1 MRAVS
6 ALTSDAVI
14 GLVID
19 GRYEV
24 VRRIA
29 RGGMATVYLARDRR
43 LQRRV
48 ALKIMHPHLGDG
60 VDVTARFRREAR
72 AAARLAHPGIV
83 AVLDQGIDGET
94 SYLAMEYVAGR
105 TLRTEIAGRGALSIG
120 QALAVT
126 ESVLDALA
134 AAHRAHLVHRDV
146 KPENVLLTRDGLA
159 KVGDFGLARAVTEA
173 TAATTGTLLGTVAY
187 LAPEIVTDG
196 VADPRADVYAVGIML
211 YEMITGRAPF
221 DGPTPIRVAYRHV
234 HEDVPAPS
242 AEISWLPHEI
252 DDLVAAMT
260 ARDPE
265 ARPDDGAA
273 ALEMVRHVAGDLDER
288 AFSLRADVAGRAE
301 LLECADDGEET
312 VLISLDD
319 PEETEAPGP
328 GEQTTRLETGSAG
341 PSTGTVALPIGAV
354 TREVPRE
361 ENPPPRR
368 RRRRGWLVALL
379 LVALTAGAGAAWYFL
394 MGPGARTTV
403 PVLEGMSEQEAADA
417 LASASLEAEFT
428 TAYDDVVAAEQVVA
442 LDPQAG
448 TVLPH
453 DTVVEVTI
461 SLGVEMID
469 VPDVDGL
476 ESAAAREEVEA
487 TGLTLGATQ
496 EISHRTIPAGTVIRT
511 EPEAGESIPHDQEVS
526 LVVSSGPQV
535 VTIRD
540 YAGQPADTARE
551 DLAAALDVESDQ
563 VGVEQ
568 EFSDSVPEGA
578 VIRSTPEAG
587 SRLPQ
592 GSEASLLVSQGP
604 ELFEVPGV
612 VGDQIESAQAQLE
625 GLGFVVEVERV
636 LGGFFGTVRSQSV
649 EPGDMVPAGTVITLT
664 VV

>member
-1 MRAVS
+1 MS
-6 ALTSDAVI
+6 ALTSDAMI

-120 QALAVT
+120 QSLAVT

-196 VADPRADVYAVGIML
+196 VADARADVYAVGIML
-211 YEMITGRAPF
+211 YEMITGHTPF

-252 DDLVAAMT
+252 DALVATMT
-260 ARDPE
+260 ARDPDS
-265 ARPDDGAA
+265 RPADGAA
-273 ALEMVRHVAGDLDER
+273 ALEMVRQVAGELDER
-288 AFSLRADVAGRAE
+288 AFSLRADVPGRPE
-301 LLECADDGEET
+301 LLECADEGEET
-312 VLISLDD
+312 MPIALDD
-319 PEETEAPGP
+319 PQDAESPSPGEETA
-328 GEQTTRLETGSAG
+328 RLDARTAG
-341 PSTGTVALPIGAV
+341 PSTGTVSLPIGAV
-354 TREVPRE
+354 TREVPRTQE
-361 ENPPPRR
+361 TTPRPRR
-368 RRRRGWLVALL
+368 RRVWTTIGIL
-379 LVALTAGAGAAWYFL
+379 LVLALGSGAAWYFL

-403 PVLEGMSEQEAADA
+403 PVLAGMSRQEALEA
-417 LASASLEAEFT
+417 LESASLRGEFT
-428 TAYDDVVAAEQVVA
+428 TAYDDVVPADEVIA
-442 LDPQAG
+442 LDPRAG
-448 TVLPH
+448 TVVPH
-453 DTVVEVTI
+453 DTLVAVTV

-469 VPDVDGL
+469 VVDVAGQGVAD
-476 ESAAAREEVEA
+476 ARESLQA
-487 TGLTLGATQ
+487 AGLTAGTTQ
-496 EISHRTIPAGTVIRT
+496 EVADRTVPAGTVIRT
-511 EPEAGESIPHDQEVS
+511 EPGAGQSIPHDQEVT
-526 LVVSSGPQV
+526 LVVSSGPEMI
-535 VTIRD
+535 TIRD
-540 YAGQPADTARE
+540 YAGQPAETARE
-551 DLAAALDVESDQ
+551 DLAAALDVELED
-563 VGVEQ
+563 VTLAQ
-568 EFSDSVPEGA
+568 EFSDEIPQGA
-578 VIRSTPEAG
+578 VIRSEPEAG

-592 GSEASLLVSQGP
+592 GSEATLVVSQGP

-612 VGDQIESAQAQLE
+612 VGDQVDSAQAELE
-625 GLGFVVEVERV
+625 SLGFVVEVERV

-649 EPGDMVPAGTVITLT
+649 EAGEMVPAGTLITLT